1 MSTQAEQERA
11 QRELG
16 LRVRSLRRSRSLTT
30 RDVAAKAGVSASLV
44 NQVETGKTS
53 PSFSTLRQIA
63 RALEVPLG
71 EFFSDGGSSDGAPAQ
86 ARRVQP
92 SPTPPPSGESVVIV
106 RRDRRKRL
114 QLPDSH
120 VVHELLTPNLRWD
133 IEFLWVELEPGH
145 PPLESMGHPGQ
156 ESAIV
161 IAGTMHVIVGEDE
174 YVLETGDT
182 ISLDSSIPHRIE
194 NRGEETVIQI
204 SAITPPSF

>member
-1 MSTQAEQERA
+1 MSTQAEHDVA

-16 LRVRSLRRSRSLTT
+16 LRVRALRRSASMTT
-30 RDVAAKAGVSASLV
+30 REVAAKAGVSASLV

-53 PSFSTLRQIA
+53 PSFSTLRRIA
-63 RALEVPLG
+63 HALDVPLG
-71 EFFSDGGSSDGAPAQ
+71 EFFSDGGPESAPAQ
-86 ARRVQP
+86 ARHVAP
-92 SPTPPPSGESVVIV
+92 SPPPPPPGESVVIV

-133 IEFLWVELEPGH
+133 VEFLWVELEPGH

-174 YVLETGDT
+174 YVLETGDA

>member
-1 MSTQAEQERA
+1 MRRA
-11 QRELG
+11 
-16 LRVRSLRRSRSLTT
+16 RSLTT
-30 RDVAAKAGVSASLV
+30 REVAAKAGVSASLV

-53 PSFSTLRQIA
+53 PSVSTLRRIA

-71 EFFSDGGSSDGAPAQ
+71 EFFTDGAAPE
-86 ARRVQP
+86 VSQP
-92 SPTPPPSGESVVIV
+92 SRQVEASPYMPTPPPPGESVVIV

-120 VVHELLTPNLRWD
+120 VVHELLTPNLRWSV
-133 IEFLWVELEPGH
+133 EFLWVELEPGH
-145 PPLESMGHPGQ
+145 PPIESMGHAGQ

-161 IAGTMHVIVGEDE
+161 IAGTMHVVVGDDE
-174 YVLETGDT
+174 YVLETGDC

-194 NRGEETVIQI
+194 NRGVEKVIQI

>member
-1 MSTQAEQERA
+1 
-11 QRELG
+11 
-16 LRVRSLRRSRSLTT
+16 LTT
-30 RDVAAKAGVSASLV
+30 REVAAKAGVSASLV

-53 PSFSTLRQIA
+53 PSFSTLRRIA
-63 RALEVPLG
+63 HALDVPLG
-71 EFFSDGGSSDGAPAQ
+71 EFFSDGGSAQTAPAQ
-86 ARRVQP
+86 ARHVAP
-92 SPTPPPSGESVVIV
+92 SPPPPPPGESVVIV

-114 QLPDSH
+114 QLPESH

-133 IEFLWVELEPGH
+133 VEFLWVELEPGH

-174 YVLETGDT
+174 YVLETGDA